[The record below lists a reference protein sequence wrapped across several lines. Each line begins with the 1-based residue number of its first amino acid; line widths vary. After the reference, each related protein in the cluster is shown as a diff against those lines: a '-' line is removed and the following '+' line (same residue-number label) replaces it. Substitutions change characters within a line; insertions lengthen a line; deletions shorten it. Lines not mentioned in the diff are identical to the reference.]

1 MFGIGGIEIVAI
13 LAIALLVFGP
23 KRLPEVGR
31 TLGKAARDFKGGLS
45 EIEDV
50 KSSLKVDVPD
60 LTDPLGL
67 KNTLKTDAAKKDPPK
82 AG

>member
-1 MFGIGGIEIVAI
+1 MFGIGGMELVAI

-31 TLGKAARDFKGGLS
+31 TLGKVARDFRGGLS

-60 LTDPLGL
+60 LKDPLGL
-67 KNTLKTDAAKKDPPK
+67 KNQPKKDATAKDPPK

>member
-1 MFGIGGIEIVAI
+1 MFGFGAMEL
-13 LAIALLVFGP
+13 LAVLGIALLVFGP

-60 LTDPLGL
+60 LRRDLGRRPD
-67 KNTLKTDAAKKDPPK
+67 DARKDPPTR
-82 AG
+82 GS